1 MSNYDSAAARQ
12 SARAEIIAAVI
23 ALRNERIEFSDLV
36 SLVQHHVPG
45 ATVEDV
51 ANIA

>member
-1 MSNYDSAAARQ
+1 MSHYDKAAARQ

-23 ALRNERIEFSDLV
+23 ALRDGRIEFSDLV

-51 ANIA
+51 ATIA